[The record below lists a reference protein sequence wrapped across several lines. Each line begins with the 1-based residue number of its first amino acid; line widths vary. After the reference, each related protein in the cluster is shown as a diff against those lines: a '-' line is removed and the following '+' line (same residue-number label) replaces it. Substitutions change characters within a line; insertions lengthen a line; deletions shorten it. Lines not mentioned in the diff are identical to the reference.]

1 MSNFKELR
9 SIELSS
15 FTTISTGIAVLFSI
29 ISAIFITLIV
39 GLTVPNGAG
48 VVIYLIPTI
57 IVGTFMY
64 TIYNAFC
71 QGLLYNL
78 LAKKLKTI
86 AIDLKDGKEIVK
98 ISTTETAM
106 MVSLILT
113 IQVILLYLV
122 SVLILPLLLS
132 TVMQTLMYSG
142 QQIMAINVYQLL
154 ALISQPTT
162 IAIFIFGTLIISFI
176 FVLIGAYIYNILGKN
191 DRGIILNLSE
201 ENGFTAIDSIDPL
214 RFSIAFAIISGVLTL
229 IFVIIMM
236 VSGMAL
242 TSAIANILYG
252 FAGGFIEA
260 YLFAIFYNYL
270 APKLGKLKIEL
281 IDFKIN

>member
-15 FTTISTGIAVLFSI
+15 YTTMSTAIAVLFSI
-29 ISAIFITLIV
+29 ISAIFITVLV
-39 GLTVPNGAG
+39 ALTVPDG
-48 VVIYLIPTI
+48 VSVIIYLIPTI
-57 IVGTFMY
+57 IVGAFMY

-78 LAKKLKTI
+78 LAKKFKTI

-106 MVSLILT
+106 MVSIILT

-132 TVMQTLMYSG
+132 TIMQTLMYSG
-142 QQIMAINVYQLL
+142 QQIMAFNVYQLI

-162 IAIFIFGTLIISFI
+162 TAIFIFGTLIISFV
-176 FVLIGAYIYNILGKN
+176 FVLIGTYIYNILGKK

-201 ENGFTAIDSIDPL
+201 ENGYTAIESIDSL
-214 RFSIAFAIISGVLTL
+214 RFGIAFAIISGVLNL
-229 IFVIIMM
+229 IFEIIMM
-236 VSGMAL
+236 MSGMTL
-242 TSAIANILYG
+242 ISAIANVLYG

-260 YLFAIFYNYL
+260 FLFAIFYNYL
-270 APKLGKLKIEL
+270 APKIGKLKIEL

>member
-15 FTTISTGIAVLFSI
+15 FTTISAAIAVLFSI
-29 ISAIFITLIV
+29 ISAILITLIV
-39 GLTVPNGAG
+39 GLTVPGGAS
-48 VVIYLIPTI
+48 VIIYLIPTI

-78 LAKKLKTI
+78 LARKLKTI

-106 MVSLILT
+106 MVSIILT

-122 SVLILPLLLS
+122 SMLILPLLLS
-132 TVMQTLMYSG
+132 TIMQTLIFSG
-142 QQIMAINVYQLL
+142 QQIMAYNVYQLL
-154 ALISQPTT
+154 ALISQPATT
-162 IAIFIFGTLIISFI
+162 AIFIFGTLIITFV
-176 FVLIGAYIYNILGKN
+176 FVLIGAYIYNILGKK
-191 DRGIILNLSE
+191 DRGIVLNLSE
-201 ENGFTAIDSIDPL
+201 ENGFTAIDSIDTL
-214 RFSIAFAIISGVLTL
+214 RIAIAFAIISGALNL
-229 IFVIIMM
+229 IFAVIMM
-236 VSGMAL
+236 ISGMPI
-242 TSAIANILYG
+242 TSGIANVLYG

-260 YLFAIFYNYL
+260 YLFAVFYNYL